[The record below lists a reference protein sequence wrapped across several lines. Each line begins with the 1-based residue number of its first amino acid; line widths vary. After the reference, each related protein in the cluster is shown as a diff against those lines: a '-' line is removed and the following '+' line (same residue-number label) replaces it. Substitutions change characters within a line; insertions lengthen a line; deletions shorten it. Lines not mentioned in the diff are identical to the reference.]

1 MHDAKIDI
9 GFIAVDKK
17 ADNAEKSINHA
28 HSMLMQGVPF
38 EKLAGEINA
47 KLPENFFGIR
57 QFPPEIAAYAAQMEV
72 NTPSD
77 VLEFPNYFAI
87 ICIKEKQEP
96 QYIKPEKAAFFI
108 RTELESRKSGIFL
121 EELLS
126 ELLEKYPVSR

>member
-1 MHDAKIDI
+1 
-9 GFIAVDKK
+9 
-17 ADNAEKSINHA
+17 
-28 HSMLMQGVPF
+28 MLIQGVPF

-57 QFPPEIAAYAAQMEV
+57 QFPPEIAAYAAQMEI